1 MEETGTEMRYNMQKK
16 GVLTVISGFSGVG
29 KGTVVKQLV
38 KRFEYALSI
47 SATTRQPREGEVD
60 GREYFF
66 KTREQFLEMIRNHEL
81 IEYAEYVDNF
91 YGTPKAFV
99 VQMLEQGRDVILEI
113 EMQGALHVREVMPQ
127 ANLIFLAPPGANVL
141 KERLEGRGTESE
153 NVIEKRLKRAVEEC
167 AYLKDYDYVVVND
180 DLETCVLQIHQL
192 IQSLHCKK
200 EEQQEFIGQM
210 MKDFENFLK

>member
-1 MEETGTEMRYNMQKK
+1 MQKK

-99 VQMLEQGRDVILEI
+99 EQMLEQGRDVILEI
-113 EMQGALHVREVMPQ
+113 
-127 ANLIFLAPPGANVL
+127 
-141 KERLEGRGTESE
+141 
-153 NVIEKRLKRAVEEC
+153 
-167 AYLKDYDYVVVND
+167 
-180 DLETCVLQIHQL
+180 
-192 IQSLHCKK
+192 
-200 EEQQEFIGQM
+200 
-210 MKDFENFLK
+210 